1 VIPSLVPSPRAPR
14 WTLLLPLLL
23 SLLLLGEGRAQLV
36 VDLSIKRTLYIVYEP
51 LLATVRITNLSGNQL
66 LLADVE
72 GKKWFGFQ
80 IQTLDGRPVP
90 PNDPNYEIAPVQ
102 IGPGESITRTI
113 NLTQLYPITDFGS
126 YRIRA
131 SVHAAELDG
140 YFGSPPLTV
149 EITEGRLIWQQTVGV
164 PGSEGGS
171 GGTRVISLLSYRL
184 TERTD
189 LYLRIEDKES
199 GIVYCTHRLGDYIAY
214 GKPDIMLDTANDV
227 HVLQNNRPR
236 QFVYSKVGLDGKI
249 LDRISLN
256 APKDRPV
263 LRRNADGSVQ
273 VFGGIPFDPHATPS
287 PTQIPKLSDRPVP
300 MPTPAPAATPTPKG
314 GGKGAKPK
322 PSPKST
328 PQSSPKPPSRAT
340 PSPSPVSS
348 VRVD

>member
-1 VIPSLVPSPRAPR
+1 MRPR
-14 WTLLLPLLL
+14 WSLLLTLLV
-23 SLLLLGEGRAQLV
+23 SLFLLGEGKAQLV
-36 VDLSIKRTLYIVYEP
+36 VDLSIKRNLYIAYEP

-66 LLADVE
+66 LLADTE

-90 PNDPNYEIAPVQ
+90 PNDPNYEIPPVQ
-102 IGPGESITRTI
+102 VGPGESITRTI

-140 YFGSPPLTV
+140 YFSSPPLTV

-164 PGSEGGS
+164 PGSEGG
-171 GGTRVISLLSYRL
+171 GETRVISLLSYRL
-184 TERTD
+184 PERTD
-189 LYLRIEDKES
+189 LYLRIEDKAS

-214 GKPDIMLDTANDV
+214 GKPEIMLDSGNVV
-227 HVLQNNRPR
+227 HVLQNNIPR

-249 LDRISLN
+249 LDRVSLN

-273 VFGGIPFDPHATPS
+273 VFGGIPFDPRATPT
-287 PTQIPKLSDRPVP
+287 PTQIPKLSERPVA

-314 GGKGAKPK
+314 IGKGAKPK
-322 PSPKST
+322 SS
-328 PQSSPKPPSRAT
+328 PQSSPKAPSRAT
-340 PSPSPVSS
+340 PSPTPP
-348 VRVD
+348 RID

>member
-1 VIPSLVPSPRAPR
+1 MIASHVPSLRAPR
-14 WTLLLPLLL
+14 WTLLLPLLF
-23 SLLLLGEGRAQLV
+23 SLLLLGEVRAQLV
-36 VDLSIKRTLYIVYEP
+36 VDLSIKRNLYIVYEP

-90 PNDPNYEIAPVQ
+90 PNDPNYEIPPVQ

-126 YRIRA
+126 YRISA
-131 SVHAAELDG
+131 SVHAAELSG

-149 EITEGRLIWQQTVGV
+149 EITEGRLLWQQTVGV
-164 PGSEGGS
+164 PGPEGGS
-171 GGTRVISLLSYRL
+171 SETRVISLLSYRL

-189 LYLRIEDKES
+189 LYLRIENKES

-214 GKPDIMLDTANDV
+214 GKPDIMLDTVNDV

-249 LDRISLN
+249 LERVTLN
-256 APKDRPV
+256 APKDRPA

-273 VFGGIPFDPHATPS
+273 VFGGIPFDPHATPT
-287 PTQIPKLSDRPVP
+287 PIQIPKLSDRPVP

-328 PQSSPKPPSRAT
+328 PPSSPKPPSRAT